1 MLEKIIRRIRWKCH
15 FLNRILQEKPEV
27 LLRYARGWLFIRVIL
42 YLLCALVYLFVSA
55 FLSAEVRSLV
65 DLRKLWEFLDAERLW
80 LLCRE
85 TYGQLRLLN
94 FEKIGM
100 FLERAWLFCKTIPSE
115 LRKGF
120 NDFCRL
126 LSEKRRLLW
135 AFLLSLWPPA
145 AVWERLCTF
154 CERNK
159 QRLKNMAE
167 KTMGVVIAFAM
178 LKIVVFFI
186 LPLFPLLGLG
196 ALTFF
201 GLDAGLL
208 LIIILQWCIS
218 LVAPKF
224 ARELRHKAE
233 NAWRRLIPA
242 EKRKEIEQK
251 VEGYAKRIADKIEE
265 IQSHYEADVERE
277 ARLPHMNQMK
287 Y

>member
-1 MLEKIIRRIRWKCH
+1 MLDRIKRRIRWKCH
-15 FLNRILQEKPEV
+15 FLNRLLREKPEV
-27 LLRYARGWLFIRVIL
+27 LLRYARAWLFIRVIL
-42 YLLCALVYLFVSA
+42 YLLCAIVYLFVSA

-85 TYGQLRLLN
+85 MYGQLRLLN

-126 LSEKRRLLW
+126 LAEKRRMLW
-135 AFLLSLWPPA
+135 AFLLSLWPPT

-167 KTMGVVIAFAM
+167 KAMGVVIAFAM
-178 LKIVVFFI
+178 LKFVVFFI
-186 LPLFPLLGLG
+186 LPLLPLLGLG
-196 ALTFF
+196 ALTFL

-218 LVAPKF
+218 LVAPPF
-224 ARELRHKAE
+224 ARKLRHKAE
-233 NAWRRLIPA
+233 DAWRWLIPA
-242 EKRKEIEQK
+242 GKRKEVEQK
-251 VEGYAKRIADKIEE
+251 VERYAERVADKIEE
-265 IQSHYEADVERE
+265 IQSHYESNEERE
-277 ARLPHMNQMK
+277 VRLPHTDQMK
-287 Y
+287 